1 MLQQRAFALPAVR
14 CARTLPYLRPRSVAR
29 RRLLALAPALE
40 PLGHEPGAMYSRFY
54 PYHEESDEYPEHMA
68 VDFRKLRVSRLR
80 DGRRGGIRASSRPAQ
95 RLRPLSP
102 ASGAERARRAPSSA
116 CARPVAARRRKAR
129 GRLPRRG
136 PRGGR
141 LACSWARAVEAAAEC
156 RPPWGAARSRGCA
169 AGFPAN
175 AHAVV
180 QVKALQRPG
189 WGGSRGLY
197 ELVGRR
203 GAAAESRGAIPLPT
217 ALTAGS
223 GSGQVLQGVR
233 PPRQARRPRAG
244 RHRGPPL

>member
-1 MLQQRAFALPAVR
+1 
-14 CARTLPYLRPRSVAR
+14 
-29 RRLLALAPALE
+29 
-40 PLGHEPGAMYSRFY
+40 MYSRFY

-203 GAAAESRGAIPLPT
+203 CSRI
-217 ALTAGS
+217 
-223 GSGQVLQGVR
+223 
-233 PPRQARRPRAG
+233 ARRNPSPDCS
-244 RHRGPPL
+244 HRRLRLWSSTARSSTSPSSTTTQGWPSPWPATLRPLWTSKKMNASLAS